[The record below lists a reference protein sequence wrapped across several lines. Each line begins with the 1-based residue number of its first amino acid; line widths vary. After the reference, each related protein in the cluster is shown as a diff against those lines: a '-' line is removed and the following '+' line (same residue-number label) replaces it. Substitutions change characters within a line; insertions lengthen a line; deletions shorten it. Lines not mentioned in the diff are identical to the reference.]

1 MAILSAVSAW
11 YSGYSMLNSCFFE
24 RIQLRDEDDQPIV
37 GTMRGYGFFAR
48 EIEQGEEADYSN
60 CIAYSEAEMQNSF
73 DDGFWDTGRTFAII
87 SMIFGSIGT
96 LIVLAT
102 MCVAFHLHMFEKLL
116 LWIYLLA
123 AICQGFAFFAFGT
136 DFCREHICRV
146 GIGSGYAITAFFM
159 LLVCANTVKSFPE
172 ALPPK
177 SFDDDDSDSEYESDD
192 DWLNDDDDDYDNYKD
207 DTGGGNLHKR
217 GNKNENDDDSDDDD
231 TGTRN
236 SKQDGKKRDLLD
248 DGTSNNG
255 SEDFTNDHSSK
266 EMDEDSVDDEMSY
279 LTSVSGYTRESKKT
293 LGSRATEASRSI
305 LGSIR
310 GDSSVASSV
319 RNERG
324 QLA

>member
-1 MAILSAVSAW
+1 
-11 YSGYSMLNSCFFE
+11 MLNSCFFE

-73 DDGFWDTGRTFAII
+73 DDGFWDTGRTFAIM

-192 DWLNDDDDDYDNYKD
+192 DWLNDDDDYDNYKD